1 MIAPE
6 GEPQRMRKLT
16 WFYVLLAVTAP
27 SLIACGGPGKKD
39 QGAVLAVVDGERIT
53 ESMFRKESESL
64 PPYIRPIVDTPA
76 GRAQFLESLISRELL
91 LREAIRRGVD
101 RRPEVRAR
109 LEQARRSILLEALL
123 REVAETAPGLS
134 DEVLRK
140 YYEEN
145 QEGLKTGDRVRVR
158 HILFKDEQKAEDFA
172 SRARKGNPFEQ
183 LMRDAEAEGGTTADL
198 GLIEKGEFDKDFEGA
213 AFDAPENSIAG
224 PVKTAYGDHVIQVLE
239 KRPAGV
245 PPFEEVRG
253 KIAADLREGAQRE
266 AFDNLVNGLK
276 KKADIRMPVSLPP
289 AGRSTVPLPEGKE
302 APAAGADPSRGSR

>member
-1 MIAPE
+1 
-6 GEPQRMRKLT
+6 MRKLT
-16 WFYVLLAVTAP
+16 WVYVLSAVIVP
-27 SLIACGGPGKKD
+27 SLFACGGPGKKD

-76 GRAQFLESLISRELL
+76 GRMQFLESLISRELL

-101 RRPEVRAR
+101 RRPEVRTR

-123 REVAETAPGLS
+123 REVAENAPGLS
-134 DEVLRK
+134 EEVLRK

-145 QEGLKTGDRVRVR
+145 QEGLKTGERARVR
-158 HILFKDEQKAEDFA
+158 HVLFKDAKRAEEYA
-172 SRARKGNPFEQ
+172 GKARKGEPFEQ
-183 LMRDAEAEGGTTADL
+183 LMRSAESAGGTTADL
-198 GLIEKGEFDKDFEGA
+198 GLIERGEFDKDFEEA
-213 AFDAPENSIAG
+213 AFGAPENSIAG
-224 PVKTAYGDHVIQVLE
+224 PVKTAYGYHVIQVLD

-245 PPFEEVRG
+245 PPFEEIRG

-276 KKADIRMPVSLPP
+276 NKAKVRMSVAPP
-289 AGRSTVPLPEGKE
+289 PGGRSAVPLPEGKE
-302 APAAGADPSRGSR
+302 APAAGADPARGGR